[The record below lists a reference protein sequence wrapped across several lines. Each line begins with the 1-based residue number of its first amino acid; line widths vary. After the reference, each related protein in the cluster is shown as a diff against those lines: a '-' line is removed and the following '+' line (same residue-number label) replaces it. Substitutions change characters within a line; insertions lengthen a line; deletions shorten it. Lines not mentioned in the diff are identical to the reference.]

1 MTFRYE
7 ATGFPSL
14 CRPLNPCSNDQLT
27 TERFLH
33 LRGQCH
39 GGRFGLVDPG
49 LGGHGSRGAPG
60 PDGPPDSGPEVAI
73 IDDG

>member
-14 CRPLNPCSNDQLT
+14 CRPLDPCSNDQLSS
-27 TERFLH
+27 TERLLH

-39 GGRFGLVDPG
+39 GGRSGLVDPG
-49 LGGHGSRGAPG
+49 LGGRGSRVGFIHRWLVRG
-60 PDGPPDSGPEVAI
+60 KI
-73 IDDG
+73 TL

>member
-7 ATGFPSL
+7 ATGLPSL
-14 CRPLNPCSNDQLT
+14 SRPLNPCSNDQLS

-49 LGGHGSRGAPG
+49 LGGRGSRVGFAHRWLVRG
-60 PDGPPDSGPEVAI
+60 EITLYEAKH
-73 IDDG
+73 